1 MKGIILAGG
10 LGSRLF
16 PVTKGVSKQLLPVYD
31 KPMVYYPL
39 SVLMQAKIKKILL
52 ISTPHDLNQY
62 ERLLGDGSQW
72 GIRLSYIKQDKPRG
86 LAEAFILGESFI
98 KNDPVCL
105 ILGDNIFYGSNLVD
119 HLKTAALKTNEKQKA
134 IIFGVKVKDPQRYGV
149 LTFDKK
155 GNLKEIIEKPK
166 VPKSDYAV
174 AGLYFYPNSVIKI
187 AKTIKP
193 SKRGELEITSVNQIY
208 LDEDNLYLEKLGRG
222 FTWLDTGTHESLLEA
237 SQFIQTIEKRQNIKI
252 GCLEEI
258 AFQNNWISK
267 KFIVKSAKLFN
278 KTGYGNY
285 LLKKYSN
292 DEN

>member
-16 PVTKGVSKQLLPVYD
+16 PVTKAVSKQLLPVYD

-39 SVLMQAKIKKILL
+39 SVLMQAEIREILL
-52 ISTPHDLNQY
+52 ISTPHDLGQY
-62 ERLLGDGSQW
+62 QRLLGDGSQW
-72 GIRLSYIKQDKPRG
+72 GISLSYLKQNKPNG
-86 LAEAFILGESFI
+86 LAEAFIIGQSFI
-98 KNDPVCL
+98 KSDSVCL

-119 HLKTAALKTNEKQKA
+119 HLKSAVFKTNKDKKA
-134 IIFGVKVKDPQRYGV
+134 TIFGVKVKDPQRYGV
-149 LTFDKK
+149 LTFDNK
-155 GNLKEIIEKPK
+155 GNLKEIVEKPNT
-166 VPKSDYAV
+166 PQSDYAV
-174 AGLYFYPNSVIKI
+174 AGLYFYPNSVIEV

-208 LDEDNLYLEKLGRG
+208 LDEDMIRLEKLGRG

-237 SQFIQTIEKRQNIKI
+237 SQFIQTIEKRQDIKI

-267 KFIVKSAKLFN
+267 KLIIKSAKLYN